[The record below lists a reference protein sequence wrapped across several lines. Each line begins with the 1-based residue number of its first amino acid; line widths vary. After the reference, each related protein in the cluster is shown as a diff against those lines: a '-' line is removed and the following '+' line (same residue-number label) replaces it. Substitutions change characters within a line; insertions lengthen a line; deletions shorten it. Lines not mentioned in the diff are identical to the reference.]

1 MHWRSA
7 PVKIAA
13 YTMAWSIVM
22 ADNDLTQPGILVR
35 DVFNDERRAKLV
47 HQVPGSWLGEVL
59 EWAFHYWKNIDTD
72 VGRRIEAKVRAAS
85 APRPLVGER
94 VPAKNTKSS
103 RAKTRQ
109 IGPDI
114 MYDTKAYSAASA
126 TAKLA
131 STTTPCG
138 INQ

>member
-35 DVFNDERRAKLV
+35 DVFNDERRAK
-47 HQVPGSWLGEVL
+47 L